1 MINTKHK
8 MFFLSFFSIAII
20 TTSLGVIV
28 NELITASY
36 ITISQ
41 AGTIVSARSLGYLI
55 GAFASTKL
63 FYKINYS
70 KILPIYFLTISILL
84 LFLNFNSSLMTYIII
99 FLLFGML
106 KNLVTVGGNQLM
118 SLTFIKGANNN
129 IINYVQAL
137 YGIGT
142 FVSPLLSGYIVT
154 RFNISILYII
164 FISLSL
170 GVSLYFAFSL
180 NKIHLPIKK
189 KTQLDGESSFRNIS
203 LLIMF
208 FALYASCEIFIGT
221 WGPFLLTNNGVSKNI
236 VYISNA
242 LFWISLAGSKIILIP
257 LTNKLKNIK
266 VIVLSIIISI
276 ASILMLL
283 IENNNVFSI
292 ITMISLGLS
301 MGNIVPTV
309 MKYITINRKVT
320 SADTAWCF
328 VGAGVGGVLSSKL
341 FGIILQ
347 INSRATIL
355 FCVVCLFSLLI
366 IFYFLT
372 KNKTSSVTLEVKI

>member
-1 MINTKHK
+1 MLDTKHK
-8 MFFLSFFSIAII
+8 MFFLSFFAIAII

-36 ITISQ
+36 ITISE

-70 KILPIYFLTISILL
+70 KILPLYFLTIALL
-84 LFLNFNSSLMTYIII
+84 LLVLNCNSSLMTYIII

-106 KNLVTVGGNQLM
+106 KNLVTVGGNQII
-118 SLTFIKGANNN
+118 SLTFVKGLNNN
-129 IINYVQAL
+129 VINYVHAL
-137 YGIGT
+137 YGLGT
-142 FVSPLLSGYIVT
+142 FISPLLSGFIVT
-154 RFNISILYII
+154 KFNISILYTV

-170 GVSLYFAFSL
+170 GVSLYFVFSS
-180 NKIHLPIKK
+180 NKINFSIKK
-189 KTQLDGESSFRNIS
+189 KAKLESESSFRNIS

-221 WGPFLLTNNGVSKNI
+221 WGPYLLTNNGVSKNI
-236 VYISNA
+236 VYLSNA
-242 LFWISLAGSKIILIP
+242 LFWISLATSKIILIP

-266 VIVLSIIISI
+266 VIILSIVISM
-276 ASILMLL
+276 ACILMLL
-283 IENNNVFSI
+283 IENNNMFSL
-292 ITMISLGLS
+292 ITMVLLGLS

-341 FGIILQ
+341 FAIILQ
-347 INSRATIL
+347 VNSKATIL
-355 FCVVCLFSLLI
+355 FCVTCFLSLLVV
-366 IFYFLT
+366 FYFLT
-372 KNKTSSVTLEVKI
+372 KNKASSITLKA

>member
-1 MINTKHK
+1 MGDTKHK
-8 MFFLSFFSIAII
+8 IFFLSFFAIAII
-20 TTSLGVIV
+20 TTSLGIIV

-36 ITISQ
+36 ITVSE

-70 KILPIYFLTISILL
+70 KSLPGYFLTISILL
-84 LFLNFNSSLMTYIII
+84 LVLNFNSSLMTYIII
-99 FLLFGML
+99 FLIFGML
-106 KNLVTVGGNQLM
+106 KNLVTVGGNQLI
-118 SLTFIKGANNN
+118 SLTFVKGSNNN
-129 IINYVQAL
+129 VINYVHAL

-142 FVSPLLSGYIVT
+142 FISPLLSGYIVT
-154 RFNISILYII
+154 KFNISVLYVI

-170 GVSLYFAFSL
+170 GVSLYFAFSS
-180 NKIHLPIKK
+180 NKINFPIKK
-189 KTQLDGESSFRNIS
+189 EVQSDSESSFRNIT

-208 FALYASCEIFIGT
+208 FAFYASCEIFIGT

-236 VYISNA
+236 VYLSNS
-242 LFWISLAGSKIILIP
+242 LFWISLAASKIVLIP

-266 VIVLSIIISI
+266 VIILSIVISI
-276 ASILMLL
+276 ACILMLL
-283 IENNNVFSI
+283 IEKNNALSL
-292 ITMISLGLS
+292 ITMILLGLS
-301 MGNIVPTV
+301 MGNIVPAV

-347 INSRATIL
+347 VSSKATVL
-355 FCVVCLFSLLI
+355 FCIACFSSLLI
-366 IFYFLT
+366 VFYFLT
-372 KNKTSSVTLEVKI
+372 KNKTSPISLEA

>member
-20 TTSLGVIV
+20 TTSLGVLV

-70 KILPIYFLTISILL
+70 KILPIYFLAISILLL

-137 YGIGT
+137 YGLGT

-154 RFNISILYII
+154 KFNISILYVI
-164 FISLSL
+164 FLSLSL

-180 NKIHLPIKK
+180 NKINFSIKK
-189 KTQLDGESSFRNIS
+189 KTQLDSESSFRNIS
-203 LLIMF
+203 LLIIF

-236 VYISNA
+236 VYLSNA

-283 IENNNVFSI
+283 IENNNAFSL

-309 MKYITINRKVT
+309 MKYITINKKVT

-347 INSRATIL
+347 INPKATIL
-355 FCVVCLFSLLI
+355 FCVGCFFCLLVV
-366 IFYFLT
+366 FYFLT
-372 KNKTSSVTLEVKI
+372 KSKRSFITLKV

>member
-1 MINTKHK
+1 LILNIRC
-8 MFFLSFFSIAII
+8 FFLSFFAIAII

-36 ITISQ
+36 ITISE

-70 KILPIYFLTISILL
+70 KILPLYFLTIALL
-84 LFLNFNSSLMTYIII
+84 LLVLNFNSSLMTYIII
-99 FLLFGML
+99 FLFFGML
-106 KNLVTVGGNQLM
+106 KNLVTVGGNQII
-118 SLTFIKGANNN
+118 SLTFVKGLNNN
-129 IINYVQAL
+129 VINYVHAL
-137 YGIGT
+137 YGLGT
-142 FVSPLLSGYIVT
+142 FISPLLSGFIVT
-154 RFNISILYII
+154 KFNISILYTV

-170 GVSLYFAFSL
+170 GVSLYFVFSS
-180 NKIHLPIKK
+180 NKINFSIKK
-189 KTQLDGESSFRNIS
+189 KAKLESESSFRNIS

-221 WGPFLLTNNGVSKNI
+221 WGPYLLTNNGVNKNI
-236 VYISNA
+236 VYLSNA
-242 LFWISLAGSKIILIP
+242 LFWISLATSKIILIP
-257 LTNKLKNIK
+257 LTNRLKNIK
-266 VIVLSIIISI
+266 VIILSIVISM
-276 ASILMLL
+276 ACILMLM
-283 IENNNVFSI
+283 IENNNMFSLI
-292 ITMISLGLS
+292 AMVLLGLS

-341 FGIILQ
+341 FAIILQ
-347 INSRATIL
+347 VNSKATIL
-355 FCVVCLFSLLI
+355 FCVACFLSLLVV
-366 IFYFLT
+366 FYFLT
-372 KNKTSSVTLEVKI
+372 KNKKSSITLKA